1 MGPCRASDD
10 RRDDLGGKRGPQ
22 PPTDHIVYMKVKV
35 ISWKN
40 DLSYTQGVPKQ
51 RYFLNCWT
59 WHWSWMNLGG
69 KTPTTNRSHRIHKVE
84 LEPKLLY
91 IYYIS
96 TCHVIIIMYVIHI
109 LYILYIICILYNS
122 QNGTESRPH
131 PWWQEGI
138 QPPADHIMKEVFICT
153 MYIQFNLT
161 QKSISY
167 TKKATCDPN
176 HQQIKSYY
184 TWKFPK
190 KKVHFELLNLAL
202 IMAESWWQR
211 GTLTTNRSPI
221 TSYTWHE
228 AEGT

>member
-1 MGPCRASDD
+1 MASTTN
-10 RRDDLGGKRGPQ
+10 RSHRI
-22 PPTDHIVYMKVKV
+22 HESI
-35 ISWKN
+35 
-40 DLSYTQGVPKQ
+40 PKQ
-51 RYFLNCWT
+51 RHFLNCWT
-59 WHWSWMNLGG
+59 WHWSWLNLGG

-109 LYILYIICILYNS
+109 LYILYIICILHNS
-122 QNGTESRPH
+122 QNGTESQPH